1 MWNPFSRTTRGSV
14 STAATV
20 ERGVPREITMTSD
33 SHAGSSQEAGHSS
46 ASPPRP
52 NSHDESAAAEAS
64 RKKRAKLAEIERV
77 GRLAVVTIL
86 LDELTQTDGAA
97 RLADLLDQIV
107 ASGERNIVLDL
118 QNVSFIDSSTIGC
131 LVETLNQLTRC
142 GGRIALV
149 NPASNVAHLFRI
161 TRLDRIFPMCSDVLA
176 GIQLIERAIAPE

>member
-1 MWNPFSRTTRGSV
+1 MP
-14 STAATV
+14 
-20 ERGVPREITMTSD
+20 
-33 SHAGSSQEAGHSS
+33 EAGR
-46 ASPPRP
+46 SPIGP
-52 NSHDESAAAEAS
+52 S
-64 RKKRAKLAEIERV
+64 RKAKLAEIERV

-86 LDELTQTDGAA
+86 LDELTQTDGAE

-161 TRLDRIFPMCSDVLA
+161 TRLDRVFPMCSNVLA
-176 GIQLIERAIAPE
+176 GIQLIERAISPE